1 MIHLRRIRTENAIH
15 HNFYGARKEAF
26 EKELLLNERRIRH
39 GEKKNHKFSP
49 YRWKPAKEQ
58 LLAETG
64 NKCAYCE
71 AQISVVAFGDVE
83 HYRPKN
89 IYWWLAYC
97 YDNYLA
103 ACQICNQR
111 FKKDLF
117 PIQNQR
123 MQSPTITH
131 NTTDGFIEVQ
141 AGKIAPDP
149 LNQWQVDN
157 FIYLHQQERPL
168 LLNPYFDEPSD
179 YFAWRADDVLREVE
193 ITSDPETL
201 QVEITSDPETLQVE
215 IIVQSENSEIDS
227 IATTSIE
234 YYGLNR
240 KELKGRRYVVYEYY
254 DTYRRILEGERISL
268 ERRQSIKNMI
278 EKMKAPGA
286 SFSGMIRYFD
296 DTVPASEL

>member
-1 MIHLRRIRTENAIH
+1 MIRLRRIRTKNAIH

-26 EKELLLNERRIRH
+26 EKELLLNERCIKR
-39 GEKKNHKFSP
+39 GEKENHEFRS

-71 AQISVVAFGDVE
+71 TPTSVVAFGDVE
-83 HYRPKN
+83 HYRPKS

-111 FKKDLF
+111 FKKDSF

-131 NTTDGFIEVQ
+131 NTTNGFIVVQ
-141 AGKIAPDP
+141 AGTIAPDP
-149 LNQWQVDN
+149 LNLWQVVN
-157 FIYLHQQERPL
+157 FIHLHEEERPL
-168 LLNPYFDEPSD
+168 LLNPYFDEPAD

-201 QVEITSDPETLQVE
+201 QVEI
-215 IIVQSENSEIDS
+215 IVQSENPEIES
-227 IATTSIE
+227 IASTSIE
-234 YYGLNR
+234 FYGLNR
-240 KELKGRRYVVYEYY
+240 KELKGRRYEVYKHY
-254 DTYRRILEGERISL
+254 DTYRRTLESERINL
-268 ERRQSIKNMI
+268 ETRQRIENMI
-278 EKMKAPGA
+278 KKMKAPGA
-286 SFSGMIRYFD
+286 SFAGMIRYFD
-296 DTVPASEL
+296 DTYPASER

>member
-1 MIHLRRIRTENAIH
+1 MIRLSRIRTKNAIH

-26 EKELLLNERRIRH
+26 EKELLFNERRIKR
-39 GEKKNHKFSP
+39 GEKENHEFRS

-58 LLAETG
+58 LFAETG

-71 AQISVVAFGDVE
+71 ALISVVAFGDVE
-83 HYRPKN
+83 HYRPKS

-97 YDNYLA
+97 YDNYIA

-123 MQSPTITH
+123 MRSPTITR
-131 NTTDGFIEVQ
+131 NTTSGFIAVQ
-141 AGKIAPDP
+141 AGTIAPDP
-149 LNQWQVDN
+149 LNLWQVDN
-157 FIYLHQQERPL
+157 FICLHQQERPL

-179 YFAWRADDVLREVE
+179 YFAWRADDVPREVE
-193 ITSDPETL
+193 IINDTEN
-201 QVEITSDPETLQVE
+201 LQVE
-215 IIVQSENSEIDS
+215 IIVQSESSEIES
-227 IATTSIE
+227 IATASIE
-234 YYGLNR
+234 FYGLNR
-240 KELKGRRYVVYEYY
+240 KELKGRRYEVYKYY
-254 DTYRRILEGERISL
+254 DTYRRILEDDQISL
-268 ERRQSIKNMI
+268 ETRQRTEDMI

-296 DTVPASEL
+296 DTFSASER